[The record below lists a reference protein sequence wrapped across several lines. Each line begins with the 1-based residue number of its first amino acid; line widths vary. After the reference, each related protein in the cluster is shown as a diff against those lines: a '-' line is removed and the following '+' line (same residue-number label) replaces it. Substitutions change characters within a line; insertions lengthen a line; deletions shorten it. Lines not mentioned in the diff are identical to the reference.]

1 MSWWSTNVGRG
12 RKLLPFRNDT
22 PAYVAFWRQTLDKTR
37 RLLTQPPTATISD
50 LHPTPTEVQ
59 LIGGLPN
66 FDIYREFMRDVESGP
81 NKLQTTLMLAFVF
94 AVPFRDVA
102 RDQVLMRT
110 AVSVVNPQQ
119 RALDWSMPLGSASI
133 YYRALEMRLA
143 YLNNLLDI
151 IRARKA
157 AAENSDQQ
165 QNASDQWSR
174 TNCARIEEKVT
185 LWRNGHIRLTL
196 ALDELGH
203 VPSDEKIWDILL
215 ERNSPDVNMFL
226 HAGDLPDLREE
237 LHSTPFLREP
247 SPAQSTQ
254 NKIRAANAVLLAFT
268 KVCPRRCGMRDL
280 IDIMLEYA
288 VRNVATLHFLML
300 VMASSYLGLYGF
312 CNRRP
317 DWRMTRDIYRLFFFE
332 LDERLRP
339 HRQHTQSEADRLYAR
354 FAIDEHDVAAA
365 SNRENPRIVF
375 GDYVEAVRAQY
386 KAALDKAGKASAD
399 VVKQKAKRARAST
412 ADGNSGRSTA
422 RQRAEAVVATIATT
436 TTAAT
441 APQKSSIDAAKAS
454 APIVI
459 DDDETE
465 LQSALALANAT
476 ARLEFDRHIGRDY
489 YDQRAAAGLL
499 PSVNDVVQ
507 EFVAPDVSVTDVYAV
522 RRIADCDRRMPSPV
536 ELMRRRIVY
545 RFLSTL
551 ITYDNPRP
559 NDQARFHAPSKEFP
573 FTSALTQHI
582 REFMFHLLEIDKPL
596 LDELTARVQWRPWQ
610 RSVVANSDM
619 LRSRLSLVTT
629 QHGMPFTRQH
639 RVFYAVSQDK
649 DAPTNN
655 LYKTENEP
663 FTGPLLKAMTSY
675 LQTPRCMTTMPV
687 DYVVP
692 REYFILMCELLRFWN
707 YRYSYQD
714 SVLTP
719 ECDELLSTTM
729 TTDDDVAV
737 RTTVEPYIETTSPP
751 LAPFGYALT
760 KALPADDATD
770 EWIDENIVRRLQFPG
785 KLFHMTAATIDA
797 YNSCYRSYAH
807 DEDTDKLLFTFAKNL
822 ATTSMFQ
829 FMLVLMFAQAVET
842 HLSVFVLP
850 LPAHIVQQQMR
861 VMCARY
867 RCIDPERVPRQAH
880 YSFVCLSCKRY
891 AGFIATP
898 KRPNVCHAEG
908 TLDVRTLLTT
918 DDLTVL
924 DRVRRRGGLLAP
936 NELHG
941 AESMY
946 KVFEHRALHGAVYDK
961 YVRDPVERIADDE
974 RRARGDYNAYDRREP
989 WNPRTPADDMSAVQ
1003 RLYAAA
1009 MQRRQSLPLEL
1020 PDPRTT
1026 STLYAIDSEG
1036 FVVSPP
1042 LPPAT
1047 SNDDDDGDAGVVA
1060 RPASLPPMRSVATDG
1075 RLESELL
1082 FNRQVRDLYDK
1093 LMGGNHFL
1101 YGHRL
1106 ATVDNRPYLASA
1118 DSRENTRHEFK
1129 KRKTNTTAKT
1139 RIDNNPNSIE
1149 RKKELERW
1157 QKRACR
1163 DVMSLCQRVNC
1174 SNELM
1179 FQFSRIGNALVINQR
1194 GRAKRSLEII
1204 IDCCSCGTSV
1214 LFSSTVMRGAYY
1226 ICPVCIA
1233 NNSWIQW
1240 FGGGE
1245 QSLVTLATVDMFEHS
1260 NVASHLTPA
1269 ARLMSPGQ
1277 SWLPDSCVRQNDKC
1291 VYPNCLKQKQADT
1304 QMTYKEVVFDAPGKE
1319 CIGYIAVCPQ
1329 HIREYEWILTL
1340 PFMLTRSM
1348 IGVLLHRGMKQVSN
1362 EEAQNTDYLKIYM
1375 TLLGDMSNPRNGGT
1389 SSGASKK
1396 RTSHALDLD
1405 GFPSV

>member
-37 RLLTQPPTATISD
+37 RLLTQPPTATLAD
-50 LHPTPTEVQ
+50 LQPTPTAVEQ
-59 LIGGLPN
+59 LGGLPN
-66 FDIYREFMRDVESGP
+66 FDLYREFMRDVERGP
-81 NKLQTTLMLAFVF
+81 NRLQTALMLVFAF

-102 RDQVLMRT
+102 KDAVLLRT
-110 AVSVVNPQQ
+110 AVSIVNPQQ
-119 RALDWSMPLGSASI
+119 RELDWSMPLGNVSV

-151 IRARKA
+151 VRARKA
-157 AAENSDQQ
+157 AAETDGAQS
-165 QNASDQWSR
+165 ASDA
-174 TNCARIEEKVT
+174 ARIENKVT
-185 LWRNGHIRLTL
+185 LWRNGHIMLTL
-196 ALDELGH
+196 ALEELGH
-203 VPSDEKIWDILL
+203 VPSDEKIWDVLL
-215 ERNSPDVNMFL
+215 ERYSPDVNMFL
-226 HAGDLPDLREE
+226 HAGDLPDLRDE
-237 LHSTPFLREP
+237 LHATPFLREP
-247 SPAQSTQ
+247 SSAQSTQ

-300 VMASSYLGLYGF
+300 VMAASQLGLYAF

-317 DWRMTRDIYRLFFFE
+317 DWRMTRDVYRLFFFE
-332 LDERLRP
+332 LDERLRA
-339 HRQHTQSEADRLYAR
+339 HRQHTQSEQDRLYAR
-354 FAIDEHDVAAA
+354 FAIAERDVSTAT
-365 SNRENPRIVF
+365 NRENPRVVF
-375 GDYVEAVRAQY
+375 GDYVDAVRTQY

-399 VVKQKAKRARAST
+399 GVKQKAKRVRAST
-412 ADGNSGRSTA
+412 ADSGGRSTA

-436 TTAAT
+436 TTA
-441 APQKSSIDAAKAS
+441 QSSDSKS

-476 ARLEFDRHIGRDY
+476 ARLEFDRNLGREY
-489 YDQRAAAGLL
+489 YEQRAAAGLL
-499 PSVNDVVQ
+499 PTVDGVVQ
-507 EFVAPDVSVTDVYAV
+507 EFVAPDVSVTDIYAV
-522 RRIADCDRRMPSPV
+522 RRIASCDRRALSPV
-536 ELMRRRIVY
+536 ELMRRRIIY

-619 LRSRLSLVTT
+619 LRARLSLVAT
-629 QHGMPFTRQH
+629 QHGVPFTRQH
-639 RVFYAVSQDK
+639 RVFLAVSQDK

-675 LQTPRCMTTMPV
+675 LQTPRCMTTTPV

-692 REYFILMCELLRFWN
+692 REYYILMCELLRFWN

-714 SVLTP
+714 SALTP
-719 ECDELLSTTM
+719 EFDELASTT
-729 TTDDDVAV
+729 TTADDDAAIQ
-737 RTTVEPYIETTSPP
+737 TTSTAPYIETTSPP

-760 KALPADDATD
+760 KAVPADDATD
-770 EWIDENIVRRLQFPG
+770 EWIDENIVRRLHFPG
-785 KLFHMTAATIDA
+785 RLFHMTAATIDA

-807 DEDTDKLLFTFAKNL
+807 DEDVDKLLFTFAKNL

-829 FMLVLMFAQAVET
+829 FMLVLTFAQAVET
-842 HLSVFVLP
+842 HLSVMVLP

-867 RCIDPERVPRQAH
+867 RCIDPARVPRHAH
-880 YSFVCLSCKRY
+880 YSLVCLSCKRY
-891 AGFIATP
+891 AGFVATA
-898 KRPNVCHAEG
+898 KRPNVCQAEG
-908 TLDVRTLLTT
+908 TLDVRTLVST
-918 DDLTVL
+918 DDIAVL

-936 NELHG
+936 NELDG

-961 YVRDPVERIADDE
+961 YVRDPLDRDGELE

-989 WNPRTPADDMSAVQ
+989 WNPRTPADELTTVQ

-1009 MQRRQSLPLEL
+1009 MQRRATAPPTL

-1026 STLYAIDSEG
+1026 STLYAIDADG
-1036 FVVSPP
+1036 CVVPP
-1042 LPPAT
+1042 SIADGALPR
-1047 SNDDDDGDAGVVA
+1047 G
-1060 RPASLPPMRSVATDG
+1060 SLPPMRAVATDG
-1075 RLESELL
+1075 QLESELL
-1082 FNRQVRDLYDK
+1082 FNRQVRNLYDK

-1106 ATVDNRPYLASA
+1106 PTIDNRPYLASA

-1129 KRKTNTTAKT
+1129 KRKTNTTVKT

-1149 RKKELERW
+1149 RKRDLERW
-1157 QKRACR
+1157 QKRECR

-1179 FQFSRIGNALVINQR
+1179 FQFSRIGSALVINQR
-1194 GRAKRSLEII
+1194 GRSKRSLEII

-1214 LFSSTVMRGAYY
+1214 LFSTTVVRGDFY

-1245 QSLVTLATVDMFEHS
+1245 QSLVTLATVDMLAMS
-1260 NVASHLTPA
+1260 DVASRLTPS

-1277 SWLPDSCVRQNDKC
+1277 SWLPDACVRQNEKC

-1304 QMTYKEVVFDAPGKE
+1304 QMTYKEVVFDTPGKE
-1319 CIGYIAVCPQ
+1319 CIGYVAVCQQ
-1329 HIREYEWILTL
+1329 HIREYEWLLTF
-1340 PFMLTRSM
+1340 PFMMTRSM
-1348 IGVLLHRGMKQVSN
+1348 IGVLLHRGMKQVSI
-1362 EEAQNTDYLKIYM
+1362 EELQNTDYLKIYM
-1375 TLLGDMSNPRNGGT
+1375 TLLGDVSNSR
-1389 SSGASKK
+1389 SVASGAASKK
-1396 RTSHALDLD
+1396 RTSQALELD